1 MNNEIKKIDKEK
13 SLIRAC
19 HTCNKI
25 TESFQ
30 EIERCAHCSKAFLP
44 LRYFEKIH
52 DFKGKNWQKHF
63 ADAEDLEEADLI
75 KGLFVLW

>member
-1 MNNEIKKIDKEK
+1 VKDVKNVTKEK
-13 SLIRAC
+13 LLIRAC
-19 HTCNKI
+19 HRCGKL

-30 EIERCAHCSKAFLP
+30 EIERCAHCNKAFLP

-52 DFKGKNWQKHF
+52 DFKDESWQKHF
-63 ADAEDLEEADLI
+63 SNSDDLEDDDLI